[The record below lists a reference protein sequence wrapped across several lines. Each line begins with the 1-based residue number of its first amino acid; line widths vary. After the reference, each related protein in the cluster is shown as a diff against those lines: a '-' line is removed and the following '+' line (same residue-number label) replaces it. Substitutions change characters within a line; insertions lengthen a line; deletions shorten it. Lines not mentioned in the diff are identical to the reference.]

1 MSLIPAVILFV
12 LYFYLRRKDRRMLRN
27 GVVLV
32 AAGYFAVLA
41 LSEFLTRWIPG
52 FSLLVVLIMA
62 LVPLAILVL
71 AAALIHNGVVMMRFE
86 GRSLG
91 NLLSLVLGLLLI
103 GLPVLAVI
111 LVLSLNAWAIG
122 LAALLFF
129 LCSYFGVV
137 FVVFLS
143 YAIAYGRM
151 SSRFKPAGIVVLG
164 SRLIHGQVPPL
175 LRSRLDKALNIYKQ
189 TTPKPILIPT
199 GGQGLDES
207 RAEAIAMAEY
217 LLTSGVPA
225 SDVLI
230 EDKAVNTEENLRLAS
245 AMFSASGHSGPL
257 VAVTNNYHVLRAALL
272 ARRLK
277 LDAEVIGSPT
287 AKYYLPSAFLRE
299 FAAILV
305 EHKWLHLILCLPFIA
320 FTALL
325 IVGVLAQH

>member
-32 AAGYFAVLA
+32 AAGYFALLA

>member
-1 MSLIPAVILFV
+1 MIPAVILFV